1 MIIISHRGLL
11 DGPNY
16 QLENKP
22 EQIEKCISLGY
33 DVEIDLRCENDKLYL
48 GHDKPQYEISF
59 EWLCHNRTSLWIH
72 CKNPQS
78 LFYMMDKNKDFD
90 GFNFFYHNN
99 DDYTLTSKGIIWS
112 YPNKPY
118 NKNCVVVLPEWNT
131 SIHDL
136 SQLLNSDCYGICTD
150 FVNYLK

>member
-1 MIIISHRGLL
+1 MKKLVVAAAAAL
-11 DGPNY
+11 
-16 QLENKP
+16 
-22 EQIEKCISLGY
+22 SLSAFAA
-33 DVEIDLRCENDKLYL
+33 DFVSVDFDRVRDTSTKQVSSV
-48 GHDKPQYEISF
+48 QYV
-59 EWLCHNRTSLWIH
+59 RA
-72 CKNPQS
+72 
-78 LFYMMDKNKDFD
+78 NKDFD

-118 NKNCVVVLPEWNT
+118 NKKCVVVLPEWNT
-131 SIHDL
+131 SIFDL